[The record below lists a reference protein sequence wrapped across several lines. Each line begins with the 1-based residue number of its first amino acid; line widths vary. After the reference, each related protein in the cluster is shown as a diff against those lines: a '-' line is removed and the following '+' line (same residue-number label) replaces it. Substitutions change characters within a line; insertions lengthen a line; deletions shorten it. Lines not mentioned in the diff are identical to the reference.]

1 MGPVDDRAPRVPAR
15 PPPHEWLRVRG
26 VEIPQRLGTPEWLH
40 TDATAEHIARLL
52 GAGREVTDWLDHHV
66 GPSELTPEEIW
77 AR

>member
-1 MGPVDDRAPRVPAR
+1 
-15 PPPHEWLRVRG
+15 